1 MPSSPTGPGAGSA
14 PDARASG
21 RLQPAAPDS
30 AGVAMVLGCYLLW
43 GFFPLFF
50 RMLSAAGSVE
60 IIGHRVVW
68 TLMTC
73 LVLIAATRR
82 WRALW
87 EAVTAPRLLASFAAC
102 GMLVSLNWLVYVYGV
117 NTGRTADAAL
127 GYFINPLVTVAL
139 AALVLGERLSR
150 TQAVCLALAGS
161 GVAVLVVAQG
171 SLPWISLAL
180 ALTFGFYGLVK
191 KRVGARV
198 DALTGLCAETAAVV
212 PVALAYLGWLA
223 WQGQAAVQG
232 PQASLQLGVLLVVA
246 GPVTAVPLLLFAA
259 GARRVP
265 LSMVGISQ
273 YLGPIIQFLLAWL
286 VLHEEIAP
294 ARWAAMVLVWLAVV
308 LLMADLARPLMR
320 RPRPQD

>member
-1 MPSSPTGPGAGSA
+1 MPSSPTGPEAGTA
-14 PDARASG
+14 PDARAPG
-21 RLQPAAPDS
+21 RLQQGAPDS

-50 RMLSAAGSVE
+50 RLLSAAGSVE

-68 TLMTC
+68 TLATC
-73 LVLIAATRR
+73 LVLITALRR

-87 EAVTAPRLLASFAAC
+87 EVVTTPRLLASFVAS

-150 TQAVCLALAGS
+150 IQAVCLALAGS

-180 ALTFGFYGLVK
+180 AFTFGFYGLVK

-198 DALTGLCAETAAVV
+198 DALTGLCAETAAVA

-223 WQGQAAVQG
+223 WQGQAAMQG
-232 PQASLQLGVLLVVA
+232 PQASLQLGALLVAA

-265 LSMVGISQ
+265 LSVVGISQ

-286 VLHEEIAP
+286 VFHEEIAP

-308 LLMADLARPLMR
+308 LLMADLARPLLR
-320 RPRPQD
+320 RPRG

>member
-1 MPSSPTGPGAGSA
+1 MTSSPIGAATGSSPSARPPG
-14 PDARASG
+14 PVRQAS
-21 RLQPAAPDS
+21 PDS
-30 AGVAMVLGCYLLW
+30 AGVVMVLGCYLLW

-50 RMLSAAGSVE
+50 LLLSAAGSVE
-60 IIGHRVVW
+60 IIGHRIVW
-68 TLMTC
+68 TLATC
-73 LVLIAATRR
+73 LALVAASRR
-82 WRALW
+82 WGALRV
-87 EAVTAPRLLASFAAC
+87 ALTAPRVLGSLVVC
-102 GMLVSLNWLVYVYGV
+102 GMLVSLNWLVYVHGV

-150 TQAVCLALAGS
+150 IQAVCLALAGA

-171 SLPWISLAL
+171 TLPWISLAL
-180 ALTFGFYGLVK
+180 ACTFGLYGLVK

-198 DALTGLCAETAAVV
+198 DALTGLCVETLAVV

-223 WQGQAAVQG
+223 WQGQAALQG
-232 PQASLQLGVLLVVA
+232 PQASIRLGLLLVVS

-265 LSMVGISQ
+265 LSVVGISQ
-273 YLGPIIQFLLAWL
+273 YLGPVIQFLLAWL
-286 VLHEEIAP
+286 VLGEEIAP

-308 LLMADLARPLMR
+308 LLVADLARPLLR